1 MDSMIRDFGV
11 KPGNITV
18 LSTES
23 DFKQMVKHVH
33 VTYSEEEMLNGFW
46 YYEETEDAAQR
57 EAWITR
63 PFKHNDYEN
72 TVPENL
78 LPAIKFSFM
87 CYSQGVRQEML

>member
-1 MDSMIRDFGV
+1 
-11 KPGNITV
+11 
-18 LSTES
+18 
-23 DFKQMVKHVH
+23 
-33 VTYSEEEMLNGFW
+33 MLNGFW

-63 PFKHNDYEN
+63 PFKHNDDEN

-87 CYSQGVRQEML
+87 CYSQGVR